1 MVAKFEAH
9 QRAGS
14 PPAEEAAQNQ
24 SPPQRPDHIPEKFW
38 NADKGEVNV
47 EALAKSYAELEKA
60 RSSAKPADAKP
71 ADAKPAEGKPAEGAP
86 DAAAATAVAAAGLDM
101 GKLETEFAESGKL
114 SDDSIAAFEK
124 VGISRAHIDAYFE
137 GQKAL
142 ADRVIAEVHSVAGG
156 EPEFKAM
163 SAWAGANLSDAEIE
177 AFNAAMNG
185 GAAAARLAVQG
196 LAARYAAENGKQGK
210 VLGGS
215 AGAASVGYAS
225 QAELTRD
232 MRDPKYATDPAYR
245 AKVEQKLSVT
255 TAFWN

>member
-14 PPAEEAAQNQ
+14 PPAEEAAKNQ

-38 NADKGEVNV
+38 NAEKGEVNV

-71 ADAKPAEGKPAEGAP
+71 AETKPAEGKPADGDP
-86 DAAAATAVAAAGLDM
+86 AATAVAAAGLDM
-101 GKLETEFAESGKL
+101 SKLEAEFAESGKL

-142 ADRVIAEVHSVAGG
+142 ADKVIAEVHQVAGG
-156 EPEFKAM
+156 EAEFKAM
-163 SAWAGANLSDAEIE
+163 SAWAGANLSDSEIE

-210 VLGGS
+210 MLGGS
-215 AGAASVGYAS
+215 AGAALVGYAS